1 MTAITAFLFIPF
13 ILILVIFVI
22 LRKLSKNTKKFWT
35 PKRII
40 IVIAGYITLGFL
52 AFLYFAFF
60 YESKLTVLADSERKQ
75 LESELKSLQRY
86 DQEYNSS
93 YLTKAY
99 IKNTWEFKFEG
110 DTLPVSI
117 QEGGNGLSFDIRLRY
132 NDDIEKGK
140 AVISYYQFPVII
152 DGLNMAD
159 QIPLPIVYMTQEQLF
174 IEPPLENKVS
184 YNRIKASLGIV
195 DFNREVALEPSISLF
210 HYSSVLLIDV
220 ARNTELED
228 LQGRVTY
235 IR

>member
-1 MTAITAFLFIPF
+1 M
-13 ILILVIFVI
+13 
-22 LRKLSKNTKKFWT
+22 
-35 PKRII
+35 
-40 IVIAGYITLGFL
+40 IAGYITLGFL

-60 YESKLTVLADSERKQ
+60 YESKLTVLANSEIKQ

-93 YLTKAY
+93 YLTKDY

-110 DTLPVSI
+110 DSLPVSI
-117 QEGGNGLSFDIRLRY
+117 QERGNGLNFDIRLRY

-184 YNRIKASLGIV
+184 YNRIKASLG
-195 DFNREVALEPSISLF
+195 
-210 HYSSVLLIDV
+210 
-220 ARNTELED
+220 
-228 LQGRVTY
+228 
-235 IR
+235 